1 MKMNKKTYQAP
12 RTKTFILHHEQ
23 HLLDASSPLDL
34 SSNTL
39 GWGGQGSDDN
49 GGSEACS
56 RGGDWGDE

>member
-1 MKMNKKTYQAP
+1 MTMNKKTYQAP

-23 HLLDASSPLDL
+23 HLLDASSPLDF

-39 GWGGQGSDDN
+39 GWGGQGD
-49 GGSEACS
+49 GSEACS

>member
-1 MKMNKKTYQAP
+1 MTMNKKTYQAP

-23 HLLDASSPLDL
+23 HLLDVSG
-34 SSNTL
+34 NTL